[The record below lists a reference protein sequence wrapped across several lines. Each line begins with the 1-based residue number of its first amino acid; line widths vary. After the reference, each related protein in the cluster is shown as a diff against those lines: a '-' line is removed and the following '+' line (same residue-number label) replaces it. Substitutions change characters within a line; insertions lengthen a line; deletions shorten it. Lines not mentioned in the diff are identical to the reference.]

1 MRIRKK
7 LFLTLFMCFTL
18 VLLFPI
24 LIETALYHSMQSII
38 REDAKRS
45 NEAMLNQISLMVD
58 GRLQEAEQLAMQI
71 SLQPRVQ
78 LMVKRSQELSS
89 PSVYEYKQLLD
100 TLNLYKPSTDFIQ
113 DYYVYLREQDI
124 VVTPYTKVDS
134 STFYESYH
142 KYETMTKQQWLDHL
156 LTSESGSRFLPA
168 LPVIQKPTLASE
180 RLITYIHPLPF
191 GARGEAR
198 GALVLLIKEQR
209 IKELLENPDGLQQT
223 KILIADKSGQ
233 IITASGTGP
242 LFDEALQKLGSLSD
256 NEVKEYSSAV
266 NKETMLATSIQS
278 EASGWRYISLAPESV
293 LMDKVNNVQTWALA
307 LLLFCLIFG
316 LTGSFLFARLY
327 YSPVNRLVRSIH
339 NNRSMETPQISGEF
353 RLIEETL
360 LQAWHSEKQMKDT
373 LDEQT
378 PAIQSSFLQRFIK
391 GLTDIKSIRPE
402 SLAFMGITFHS
413 DAFALII
420 MEVDDAGKFSQLD
433 SERQWATIRF
443 ILTNVSQELI
453 ERYHHS
459 AYAVELDRNRL
470 ALLVNVSPER
480 LSSASS
486 DIEAAAQHLKLF
498 VEQKF
503 GISASIGV
511 SGIHGGEVG
520 ACYAEALLALD
531 YRLVKGKS
539 NVTYF
544 REIPYNQQSY
554 YYPFEME
561 LQLMNAIKTGNYASA
576 NQLLD
581 HIYQMNFE
589 SQPVSLELGKFLYF
603 NMLSTLMK
611 IWNESP
617 ERFVKVFGEQFNPVS
632 RLMECGSIIELHE
645 QIKGIYRTICEAVLA
660 EKQEPGVI
668 LVNKII
674 RYIEIHYADNALSLN
689 AIADHFQLTPPYL
702 SGLFKKHHGQNVT
715 DFIMRL
721 RVERARELLLD
732 DRLMLNEVAHG
743 VGYANAAGFIR
754 VFKKYMGMTPG
765 KYREYLKQ
773 KKQQGTTVET

>member
-1 MRIRKK
+1 MRIKKK

-78 LMVKRSQELSS
+78 LMVKRSQDLSS

-100 TLNLYKPSTDFIQ
+100 TLNLYKPSTDFIL

-124 VVTPYTKVDS
+124 VATPYTKVDS
-134 STFYESYH
+134 STFYENYH
-142 KYETMTKQQWLDHL
+142 KYETITQKQWLDHL
-156 LTSESGSRFLPA
+156 LMSGSGSRFLPA

-180 RLITYIHPLPF
+180 RLITSIHPLPF
-191 GARGEAR
+191 GDRGEAK

-233 IITASGTGP
+233 IITSSGTGP

-256 NEVKEYSSAV
+256 NEVKEYSSSV
-266 NKETMLATSIQS
+266 TKETMLVTSFQS

-316 LTGSFLFARLY
+316 LMGSFLFARLY

-339 NNRSMETPQISGEF
+339 NNRSMETEGISGEF

-360 LQAWHSEKQMKDT
+360 LQSWHSEKQMKAT

-378 PAIQSSFLQRFIK
+378 PAIQSNFLLRFIK
-391 GLTDIKSIRPE
+391 GLTDMKSIRPE
-402 SLAFMGITFHS
+402 SLAFMGITFQS
-413 DAFALII
+413 DAFALMI

-433 SERQWATIRF
+433 GDRQWATIRF
-443 ILTNVSQELI
+443 ILTNVSLELI
-453 ERYHHS
+453 ERHHA

-480 LSSASS
+480 LSPASS
-486 DIEAAAQHLKLF
+486 DIEAAARHLKSF
-498 VEQKF
+498 AEQKF
-503 GISASIGV
+503 GITGSIGV
-511 SGIHGGEVG
+511 SEIHRGEAGG
-520 ACYAEALLALD
+520 CYAEALLALD

-539 NVTYF
+539 NVTCF
-544 REIPYNQQSY
+544 REIPFNDQPY

-589 SQPVSLELGKFLYF
+589 SQPVSLELGKLLYF

-617 ERFVKVFGEQFNPVS
+617 DRFVKVFGEQFNPVN
-632 RLMECGSIIELHE
+632 RLTECGSIIELHE
-645 QIKGIYRTICEAVLA
+645 QIKGIYKTICEAVLA

-674 RYIEIHYADNALSLN
+674 RYIERHYSENALSLN
-689 AIADHFQLTPPYL
+689 AIAEHFQLTPPYL

-732 DRLMLNEVAHG
+732 DQLMLNEVAHG

-773 KKQQGTTVET
+773 KEQQGATVET